1 MSEKNLISYAQ
12 NVKGDFDIYLENRT
26 FSQQKTPAIRIILY
40 LSMKGGIISSKE
52 LSETMKIPENYVLEV
67 ARKLTRAGLTRTYVG
82 KNGGFAV
89 NKPAQQIDLLS
100 IIEIM
105 ENTVKINRC
114 LEEDEYC
121 SRFATATC
129 PVRSFY
135 CILQDELESKLSSI
149 TIKSLLD
156 GSKE

>member
-1 MSEKNLISYAQ
+1 MRLNITTDY
-12 NVKGDFDIYLENRT
+12 
-26 FSQQKTPAIRIILY
+26 AIRIILY
-40 LSMKGGIISSKE
+40 LSMKGVIISSKE

-135 CILQDELESKLSSI
+135 CILQDELESTRWI
-149 TIKSLLD
+149 
-156 GSKE
+156 

>member
-1 MSEKNLISYAQ
+1 MC
-12 NVKGDFDIYLENRT
+12 
-26 FSQQKTPAIRIILY
+26 IRD
-40 LSMKGGIISSKE
+40 
-52 LSETMKIPENYVLEV
+52 
-67 ARKLTRAGLTRTYVG
+67 RTRTYVG

-100 IIEIM
+100 IIRIM

-156 GSKE
+156 GSKAVSYTHLSCQAVSSRG

>member
-1 MSEKNLISYAQ
+1 MRLNITTDY
-12 NVKGDFDIYLENRT
+12 
-26 FSQQKTPAIRIILY
+26 AIRIILY

-52 LSETMKIPENYVLEV
+52 LSETMKIPENYVLKV
-67 ARKLTRAGLTRTYVG
+67 ARKLTKAGLTRTYVG

-89 NKPAQQIDLLS
+89 NKPAKQIDLLS